1 MLIIIEWM
9 KSYASKYNSYFT
21 KPVLEDLTDYYQEN
35 LKGDELVRQVESGK
49 QLLRE
54 KRVNQILEQ

>member
-1 MLIIIEWM
+1 M
-9 KSYASKYNSYFT
+9 KSYASKYNNYFT
-21 KPVLEDLTDYYQEN
+21 KPVLEDLTDYYQET

-54 KRVNQILEQ
+54 KRINQILE